1 MNSVTEIVKWI
12 NYVCA
17 SNQISPVEQNREAIK
32 MVMQPVAADLRFDKQ
47 SYDIALQM
55 AINQGEETRLR
66 QMN

>member
-1 MNSVTEIVKWI
+1 MNNVTEIVKWI

-17 SNQISPVEQNREAIK
+17 TNQISPVEQNREAIK
-32 MVMQPVAADLRFDKQ
+32 MVMRPVATDLRFDKQ
-47 SYDIALQM
+47 SYDIALQL

>member
-17 SNQISPVEQNREAIK
+17 TNQISPVEQNREAIK
-32 MVMQPVAADLRFDKQ
+32 MAMQPVATDLRFDKQ
-47 SYDIALQM
+47 SYDIALQL